1 MCSIFSGNS
10 ELKTVCINVDLGRLE
25 LSSEDIFQLSCMHV
39 RMCMN
44 QASGGTAR
52 CFSFHVLLH
61 AGGVGRCS
69 SWQQIECG
77 PFCAL
82 VLKSAPQ
89 KRKEGGG
96 KKKKNR
102 GLMSDGCAVASFLS
116 DSLWLVMSGRPRFHL
131 PLMARAALADH

>member
-10 ELKTVCINVDLGRLE
+10 ELKTVCISVDLGRLE
-25 LSSEDIFQLSCMHV
+25 LSSEDVFQLSCMHV

-52 CFSFHVLLH
+52 CFSFHVLSH

-96 KKKKNR
+96 EKRKT
-102 GLMSDGCAVASFLS
+102 GG
-116 DSLWLVMSGRPRFHL
+116 
-131 PLMARAALADH
+131 